1 MNFSDSR
8 PKKSQWFPRL
18 IRLALLLLSVLGVV
32 VVDQVW
38 PSWKAGLDEYV
49 SDLGWRMVA
58 SKQSERRVVLVD
70 IGESSLREFGPWP
83 WPRSQVAALSQ
94 KLAAYGVGKQIFDI
108 VFEAPREGDDK
119 LAAALSATPSVIAQ
133 IFVVDHGVSVASGTL
148 RGGLVK
154 PPCPAD
160 WAQAIGYVAPA
171 AALGVGTA
179 GHITP
184 RIDDDGAVR
193 RMPAMVCYQ
202 GAAYPAL
209 ALSSLMPAEAG
220 ALRLLPG
227 DGWLEPA
234 YRLSWPHSGEGVPV
248 AASGDV
254 RIPYRIHPDG
264 VIAVAASDVLAG
276 RVPDELLRGAMVVIG
291 STALGIND
299 AVPTPFSGATAGML
313 IHAELL
319 AGLLDQRIPYTPKGA
334 ALLQVLMLIL
344 LSGGLLVVA
353 GRTQRA
359 NVFLPLLGLLGACLV
374 ATAHVALLLLAQMW
388 VGWVLVAAPLLL
400 AALLLAV
407 YEHWR
412 SRSERERLYS
422 HLSSY
427 LPAAVAN
434 VLAGQQPSDR
444 VQAERREVTVLI
456 ADIRNFSAYCES
468 APAEEV
474 AAVLHAFI
482 ITAQQV
488 IEEQGG
494 VVEAVQGDSVLAL
507 WPQPDI
513 RAVAAAQSLQARAPQ
528 FLPDSLPENLAPLA
542 LGVGVEAGFAL
553 VGSIGPKRRRTH
565 AAMGATVTTA
575 SRLQAMTADLAED
588 VLIGPVLAQCLPPER
603 LRGLGQFLL
612 EGMRRPKS
620 VFALVN

>member
-58 SKQSERRVVLVD
+58 GKQSERRVVLVD

-248 AASGDV
+248 SASGDV

-334 ALLQVLMLIL
+334 ALLQVLMLVL